1 MQALR
6 VERRAW
12 QSTDKKGQ
20 PMAALYLSLVMMA
33 SYAIKPSA
41 AHAAVLET
49 TSLSRKGMDRCVPA
63 SRNNSLLP

>member
-1 MQALR
+1 MQRSVSSVAHSKVQIR
-6 VERRAW
+6 
-12 QSTDKKGQ
+12 KGQ
-20 PMAALYLSLVMMA
+20 LMAALFLSLVMMTP
-33 SYAIKPSA
+33 YAIKPST